1 MRLVIDATQGQ
12 PSFTVCDGS
21 GVIKAKVYA
30 CKDGVVVST
39 ANHNY
44 RLPVGC
50 RTIEEQVGQAVD
62 VPKED
67 GFEI

>member
-1 MRLVIDATQGQ
+1 MRLVIDAAQGQ
-12 PSFTVCDGS
+12 PSLTILDNFI
-21 GVIKAKVYA
+21 IKAKVYV
-30 CKDGVVVST
+30 CKDGTVVST
-39 ANHNY
+39 SKGNY